1 MSRAQIPYTF
11 FAEGLATDRTALLA
25 LGIHQFYPNDVP
37 IEAEYGFV
45 AYRPAAPIK
54 STRTNDSIIVFADGP
69 WRVEAVLDR
78 DTPIDDLAP
87 IEDLIMSRFA
97 GKKFVNTASGRL
109 ESCEWVD
116 TFDLPYDV
124 INGAYPRRIITFAIV
139 I

>member
-11 FAEGLATDRTALLA
+11 FAEGLNADKTALLA
-25 LGIHQFYPNDVP
+25 LGVRQFYPNDVP
-37 IEAEYGFV
+37 IEAQYGFV
-45 AYRPAAPIK
+45 AYRPVSGLRGTK
-54 STRTNDSIIVFADGP
+54 TNDSIIVFADGP

-97 GKKFVNTASGRL
+97 GKKFVNTASGQL

-124 INGAYPRRIITFAIV
+124 INGTYPRRIFTFQV
-139 I
+139 VV